1 MHRKGRIRRAC
12 RLAKHPPVLTGAL
25 YGCLSTAR
33 LPRAVFFI
41 VAPACGISTNERCL
55 RRVEGTDVCVLGTR
69 AYLMR
74 IRLSLTVLSMVIV
87 VATVGWLWLLF
98 KVAAYLL
105 GY

>member
-1 MHRKGRIRRAC
+1 MLIEWHYIASGKPQQNAW
-12 RLAKHPPVLTGAL
+12 GAL
-25 YGCLSTAR
+25 WLLVDGETASGG
-33 LPRAVFFI
+33 LFI

>member
-1 MHRKGRIRRAC
+1 MKPGR
-12 RLAKHPPVLTGAL
+12 
-25 YGCLSTAR
+25 
-33 LPRAVFFI
+33 PRAVFFS

-55 RRVEGTDVCVLGTR
+55 RRVESTDVCVLGTR

-74 IRLSLTVLSMVIV
+74 IRLSLTVLSIVIV

-105 GY
+105 GH

>member
-1 MHRKGRIRRAC
+1 MAV
-12 RLAKHPPVLTGAL
+12 LSPPFAM
-25 YGCLSTAR
+25 
-33 LPRAVFFI
+33 I
-41 VAPACGISTNERCL
+41 VGDAAACGISTNERCL
-55 RRVEGTDVCVLGTR
+55 RRVESTDVCVLGTR

-74 IRLSLTVLSMVIV
+74 IRLSLTV